1 MNGMRKGRREKQRAR
16 IELRAENGK
25 ESVVIDGYVNVTGR
39 NSRPIPDKKGNYFI
53 ERIQPGTFRKAMKRA
68 EEIKILLN
76 HRWDKILGGTKTNLR
91 LREDKIGLRAHAEID
106 DPEVIQ
112 AAKEKRLRGWSFDI
126 WHPVEV
132 RVDGE
137 SGIPVRTIT
146 DMDMKEVSLITN
158 MRPWYEG
165 TTVTA
170 EMRAGK
176 GEETFEVRAEEF
188 EPEYIGFEDKKNY
201 DNSNLKKIIEKYGG
215 NV

>member
-1 MNGMRKGRREKQRAR
+1 MVRKKEGGKRRAR

-25 ESVVIDGYVNVTGR
+25 EFVIIDGYVNVTGR
-39 NSRPIPDKKGNYFI
+39 NSRPIPDGKGGYFI

-76 HRWDKILGGTKTNLR
+76 HKWDRILGSTKTNLN
-91 LREDKIGLRAHAEID
+91 LQEDIIGLRAHVEIE

-112 AAKEKRLRGWSFDI
+112 AAKERRLRGWSFDI
-126 WHPVEV
+126 LRPVEV
-132 RVDGE
+132 RADGE
-137 SGIPVRTIT
+137 NGIPTRTIT
-146 DMDMKEVSLITN
+146 DMDMREVSLITN

-170 EMRAGK
+170 ETRAGEK
-176 GEETFEVRAEEF
+176 EETFEIRAEEF

-201 DNSNLKKIIEKYGG
+201 DNSSLKKIIEKYGG